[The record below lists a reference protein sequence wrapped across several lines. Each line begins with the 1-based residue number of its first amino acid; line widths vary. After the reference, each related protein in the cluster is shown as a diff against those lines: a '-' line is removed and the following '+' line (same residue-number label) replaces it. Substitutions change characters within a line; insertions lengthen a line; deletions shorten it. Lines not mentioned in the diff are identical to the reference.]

1 MGVGVGA
8 WVQGRCEWVWVCGW
22 VGGCGCVQCA
32 ECVCVC
38 VCVYIHAH
46 VSIYV
51 NHNVV
56 HLHAQP
62 RLPLIH
68 NTNLQTLILL
78 VNRHDPPMKGL
89 MYTFCRQAVH
99 GGT

>member
-1 MGVGVGA
+1 M
-8 WVQGRCEWVWVCGW
+8 WVWVRGYRVGVSGCGYVGGW

-38 VCVYIHAH
+38 VYIYAH

-68 NTNLQTLILL
+68 NTNL
-78 VNRHDPPMKGL
+78 
-89 MYTFCRQAVH
+89 
-99 GGT
+99 

>member
-1 MGVGVGA
+1 MGVGVGVGA

-22 VGGCGCVQCA
+22 VGGWVGVGVYSVQS
-32 ECVCVC
+32 VC
-38 VCVYIHAH
+38 VCVYIYAH

-68 NTNLQTLILL
+68 NTNL
-78 VNRHDPPMKGL
+78 
-89 MYTFCRQAVH
+89 
-99 GGT
+99 